1 MYTKRSEKKKM
12 SMSPLL
18 GVKKEVL
25 YPSKK
30 YKSKVCVCVS
40 VFVFS
45 DFQNFKGLVK
55 ANN

>member
-25 YPSKK
+25 YPSNK
-30 YKSKVCVCVS
+30 YKSKVCVCVC
-40 VFVFS
+40 VCVCLCLFS
-45 DFQNFKGLVK
+45 QTFKTSK
-55 ANN
+55 AW